1 MVPRLVV
8 IGADAAGMSA
18 ASVARRM
25 LGAARLEIVAF
36 DRGHHTSYS
45 ACGIPY
51 FVGKQV
57 SDVGSLIARSPGQ
70 FAAMGIDARLGHEVV
85 EIDTAA
91 QQVRVR
97 ALATGYEQVEG
108 YDQLLVATGAV
119 PTRPAL
125 PGINAAG
132 VFGVQTLD
140 DGLALRADLEAS
152 PPRRAVVVGGGYV
165 GLELAEALCAWGAEV
180 TVVERAATPMTT
192 LDPDMGVLVA
202 EAMRRFGMVV
212 RTGETVEGIEVDDAG
227 RAHAVITDQAS
238 VPADVVILGLGVRPN
253 VALAEAAG
261 ISVGPS
267 GAIAVDRRMATSAA
281 AVWAA
286 GDCAEKHHL
295 VSGRPVAIALGTHA
309 NKEGRTAG
317 VNIAG
322 GDATFPGVLGT
333 AVSKICSLEVAR
345 SGLGEAEAAAA
356 GFEAV
361 GVITESTT
369 RAGYYPGAKPIRVKL
384 VAETGTGQLLGAQ
397 IVGEEGAAKRI
408 DVVAMALWH
417 HMAVEEMINVDLSYA
432 PPFSPLWDPILIAA
446 RKTTE
451 RLHGSRGT
459 PTKSNPDASEQ
470 SKDAIPE
477 PSARAEARAGTE
489 R

>member
-1 MVPRLVV
+1 MGRLVV

-25 LGAARLEIVAF
+25 LGADRLEIVAF

-85 EIDTAA
+85 EIDTAG

-97 ALATGYEQVEG
+97 ALATGDEHLEG
-108 YDQLLVATGAV
+108 YDKLLVATGAV
-119 PTRPAL
+119 PTRPAV

-192 LDPDMGVLVA
+192 LDPDMGALVA
-202 EAMRRFGMVV
+202 DAMRRFGMVV

-227 RAHAVITDQAS
+227 RARAVITDQSS

-267 GAIAVDRRMATSAA
+267 GAIAVDRGMATSAA
-281 AVWAA
+281 GVWAA

-309 NKEGRTAG
+309 NKQGRTAG
-317 VNIAG
+317 VNI
-322 GDATFPGVLGT
+322 
-333 AVSKICSLEVAR
+333 
-345 SGLGEAEAAAA
+345 
-356 GFEAV
+356 
-361 GVITESTT
+361 ESTT

-384 VAETGTGQLLGAQ
+384 VADTGTGRLLGAQ

-408 DVVAMALWH
+408 DVVAMALWQ

-451 RLHGSRGT
+451 RLHVRRGT
-459 PTKSNPDASEQ
+459 PTRPDTVAAERAAGTTP
-470 SKDAIPE
+470 D
-477 PSARAEARAGTE
+477 PSTRAGARSRTE
-489 R
+489 P